1 MNAASFSSLSAD
13 HQRLQ
18 ALVGAWRG
26 EEDVA
31 ATQWTDAGTA
41 TSEVLAEAQ
50 FGGLFVVQRYRQRR
64 DGTISFGSHN
74 VFGFDQQRKLVTMH
88 QFDSMGFVPATPAT
102 GIWNGAELVLERS
115 SPRGSA
121 RVTYI
126 FDGDDTYRM
135 RLQFKPTGSDVWQ
148 DMVSGVYRRVS
159 PTLLSLALEAAG
171 DTAGDIGGNQWNREE
186 LYDR

>member
-26 EEDVA
+26 QEEVA
-31 ATQWTDAGTA
+31 DTQWADGGTA
-41 TSEVLAEAQ
+41 TSEMLAEAQ

-64 DGTISFGSHN
+64 DGTISFGAHS
-74 VFGFDQQRKLVTMH
+74 VFGFDQQSSLVTMH
-88 QFDSMGFVPATPAT
+88 QFDSMGFVPVAPAM
-102 GIWNGAELVLERS
+102 GNWNGNELNLERS
-115 SPRGSA
+115 SLRGSA

-126 FDGDDTYRM
+126 FDDADIYRM
-135 RLQFKPTGSDVWQ
+135 RLHFKPAGSDAWQ

-159 PTLLSLALEAAG
+159 PSSINGL
-171 DTAGDIGGNQWNREE
+171 
-186 LYDR
+186 

>member
-26 EEDVA
+26 EEEVA
-31 ATQWTDAGTA
+31 DTQWADGGTA

-64 DGTISFGSHN
+64 DGTISFGAHS
-74 VFGFDQQRKLVTMH
+74 VFGFDQQNSVVTMY
-88 QFDSMGFVPATPAT
+88 QFDSMGFVPASPAA
-102 GIWNGAELVLERS
+102 GSWNGSELVLERS

-121 RVTYI
+121 RVTYV
-126 FDGDDTYRM
+126 FDDADAYRM
-135 RLQFKPTGSDVWQ
+135 RLQFKSAGSDIWQ
-148 DMVSGVYRRVS
+148 GMVSGVYKRIS
-159 PTLLSLALEAAG
+159 PSSGKA
-171 DTAGDIGGNQWNREE
+171 D
-186 LYDR
+186 

>member
-1 MNAASFSSLSAD
+1 MNASPFSSLSAD

-26 EEDVA
+26 EEEVAETQWADGGA
-31 ATQWTDAGTA
+31 ATSD
-41 TSEVLAEAQ
+41 VLAEAQ

-64 DGTISFGSHN
+64 DGTVSFGSHS
-74 VFGFDQQRKLVTMH
+74 VFGFDQPNSLVTMH
-88 QFDSMGFVPATPAT
+88 QFDSMGFMPASPAT
-102 GIWNGAELVLERS
+102 GAWNGAELILERS

-126 FDGDDTYRM
+126 FDTPDAYRM
-135 RLQFKPTGSDVWQ
+135 RLHFKPAGSDSWQ

-159 PTLLSLALEAAG
+159 PSSING
-171 DTAGDIGGNQWNREE
+171 F
-186 LYDR
+186 

>member
-26 EEDVA
+26 EEEVA
-31 ATQWTDAGTA
+31 GTQWTDAGTA

-64 DGTISFGSHN
+64 DGTVSFGSHN
-74 VFGFDQQRKLVTMH
+74 VFGFDQQNSAVTMY
-88 QFDSMGFVPATPAT
+88 QFDSMGFVPVPPAT
-102 GIWNGAELVLERS
+102 GTWTGNELVLERS

-126 FDGDDTYRM
+126 FDNADAYRM
-135 RLQFKPTGSDVWQ
+135 RLQFKPAGSDGWQ
-148 DMVSGVYRRVS
+148 DMVSGVYKRVS
-159 PTLLSLALEAAG
+159 PSSING
-171 DTAGDIGGNQWNREE
+171 F
-186 LYDR
+186 

>member
-1 MNAASFSSLSAD
+1 MNAAAFSSLSAD

-26 EEDVA
+26 EEEVA

-64 DGTISFGSHN
+64 DGTVSFGAHS
-74 VFGFDQQRKLVTMH
+74 VFGFDQQNSIATMH
-88 QFDSMGFVPATPAT
+88 QFDSMGFVPAAPAMGT
-102 GIWNGAELVLERS
+102 WNGNELTLERS
-115 SPRGSA
+115 SPRGAA

-126 FDGDDTYRM
+126 FDGADAYRM
-135 RLQFKPTGSDVWQ
+135 RLQFKPAGRDAWQ

-159 PTLLSLALEAAG
+159 PS
-171 DTAGDIGGNQWNREE
+171 E
-186 LYDR
+186 LGEG

>member
-1 MNAASFSSLSAD
+1 MNAAPFSSLSAD

-26 EEDVA
+26 EEEISG
-31 ATQWTDAGTA
+31 TQWADAGTA

-64 DGTISFGSHN
+64 DGTVSFGSHN
-74 VFGFDQQRKLVTMH
+74 VFGFDQQNSLVTMH
-88 QFDSMGFVPATPAT
+88 QFDSMGFVPASPAT
-102 GIWNGAELVLERS
+102 GTWNGSELVLDRS
-115 SPRGSA
+115 SPRGAA

-126 FDGDDTYRM
+126 FDDADTYRM
-135 RLQFKPTGSDVWQ
+135 RLHFKPAGSDSWQ

-159 PTLLSLALEAAG
+159 PSSING
-171 DTAGDIGGNQWNREE
+171 F
-186 LYDR
+186 